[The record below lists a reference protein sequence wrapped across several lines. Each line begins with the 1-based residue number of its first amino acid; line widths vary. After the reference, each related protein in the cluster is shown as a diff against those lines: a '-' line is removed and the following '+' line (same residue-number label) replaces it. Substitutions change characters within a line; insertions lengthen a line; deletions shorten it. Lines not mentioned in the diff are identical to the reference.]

1 MKRLASYIG
10 GGLLTAL
17 ALAAFAP
24 SIAGISAARSASFD
38 ARWNASE
45 PARKQDRV
53 AAPRASDEGK
63 LLSYQDVAAQMT
75 VVIKVP
81 AAPPNAGRNPPWR
94 EIPQGSMRKQKLPDG
109 CEPSFSPVTVPSM
122 AHITGRCVV

>member
-1 MKRLASYIG
+1 MKRLASYVG

-17 ALAAFAP
+17 AFAALVPA
-24 SIAGISAARSASFD
+24 IGGISAARSASFD
-38 ARWNASE
+38 ARWIALE

-53 AAPRASDEGK
+53 AAPRMSDEGK
-63 LLSYQDVAAQMT
+63 LLSYQDIAAQTT

-81 AAPPNAGRNPPWR
+81 GAPNAVRNPPWR

-109 CEPSFSPVTVPSM
+109 CEPSFSPVAVPSM
-122 AHITGRCVV
+122 AHVTGRCVV

>member
-1 MKRLASYIG
+1 MKRLASYVG

-17 ALAAFAP
+17 VLAALAP
-24 SIAGISAARSASFD
+24 SILGISAARSASFD
-38 ARWNASE
+38 ARWLAAE

-53 AAPRASDEGK
+53 AAPRATAETQ
-63 LLSYQDVAAQMT
+63 LIAHQDIAAQMT
-75 VVIKVP
+75 VIIKVP
-81 AAPPNAGRNPPWR
+81 AAPANAVRNLPWR

-109 CEPSFSPVTVPSM
+109 CEPSFSPVAVPSM

>member
-1 MKRLASYIG
+1 MKRLASYVG

-17 ALAAFAP
+17 AFAALVP
-24 SIAGISAARSASFD
+24 SIGGISAARSASFD
-38 ARWNASE
+38 ARWIALE

-53 AAPRASDEGK
+53 AAPRMSDEGK
-63 LLSYQDVAAQMT
+63 LLSYQDIAAQMT

-81 AAPPNAGRNPPWR
+81 GAPNAVRNPPWR

-109 CEPSFSPVTVPSM
+109 CEPSFSPVAVPSM
-122 AHITGRCVV
+122 AHVTGRCVV

>member
-1 MKRLASYIG
+1 MKRLASYVVG
-10 GGLLTAL
+10 GILTAL
-17 ALAAFAP
+17 ALAALAP
-24 SIAGISAARSASFD
+24 AIGGVSAARSASFE
-38 ARWNASE
+38 ARWIAPE

-53 AAPRASDEGK
+53 AAARTSAEVK
-63 LLSYQDVAAQMT
+63 LLAYQDSAAQKT

-81 AAPPNAGRNPPWR
+81 APPADVRNPPWR

-109 CEPSFSPVTVPSM
+109 CEPSFSPVAVPSM

>member
-1 MKRLASYIG
+1 MKRLASYVG

-17 ALAAFAP
+17 TLAALVP
-24 SIAGISAARSASFD
+24 SIGGISAARSASFD
-38 ARWNASE
+38 ARWIALE

-53 AAPRASDEGK
+53 AAPRTSNEGR
-63 LLSYQDVAAQMT
+63 LLSYQDVAAQIT
-75 VVIKVP
+75 VVVKVP
-81 AAPPNAGRNPPWR
+81 AAPVDAVRNSPWR

-109 CEPSFSPVTVPSM
+109 CEPSFSPVAVPSM